1 MSTTSSGTSSG
12 VDAPVRDFNHHSDPA
27 VRVDPFTAFDRFR
40 DERVF
45 WTEELD
51 GFWVLTRHAD
61 IRAVLRD
68 TDAFSSRHT
77 SIPPAGWPRPLMP
90 VELDPPDHNR
100 YRALLARCLNGAA
113 GSTITRAL
121 ETASARL
128 VERLAPAGECD
139 LVLDFA
145 RPLQNALFAALFDV
159 PEEETQACSRWADD
173 LLQDVDPGRRAR
185 ATTEFMAYVGRAIGE
200 YETGVRG
207 GDGTGLLDVLA
218 SAEVDGEPLSREQA
232 LDLAFLMGMA
242 SLDTLTNSVSFT
254 FRYLAAHPEH
264 QHRLAAEPGIAA
276 SAAEELL
283 RLHSVVSIAR
293 TATRDTEVAGV
304 RLRAGDRVLLNLS
317 LAGRDPHHYPDPA
330 SADFDR
336 ANSASHV
343 AFGFGA
349 HRCLGA
355 RIATQG
361 LAAALRDWH
370 TSIVDYSVG
379 PGAELAMDGGAVCS
393 LENLPLVWRS

>member
-1 MSTTSSGTSSG
+1 MSTAPSDLG
-12 VDAPVRDFNHHSDPA
+12 VSVRDFNHHSDPA

-45 WTEELD
+45 WTPELD

-100 YRALLARCLNGAA
+100 YRALLARCLNGKA
-113 GSTITRAL
+113 GVTIATAL
-121 ETASARL
+121 ESESVRL

-139 LVLDFA
+139 LVVDFA

-159 PEEETQACSRWADD
+159 PEEETQACAQWAAD
-173 LLQDVDPGRRAR
+173 LLQDVDPGRRAS
-185 ATTEFMAYVGRAIGE
+185 ATKDFMAYVGRAIAGYAAGE
-200 YETGVRG
+200 RQGEGS
-207 GDGTGLLDVLA
+207 GLLAVLA
-218 SAEVDGEPLSREQA
+218 CAEVDGEPLAREQA

-242 SLDTLTNSVSFT
+242 SLDTLTNSISFA
-254 FRYLAAHPEH
+254 FRYLADNPGH
-264 QHRLAAEPGIAA
+264 QHRLAAQPRIAA
-276 SAAEELL
+276 AAAEELL

-293 TATRDTEVAGV
+293 TATRDVEVAGV
-304 RLRAGDRVLLNLS
+304 RMAKGDRVLLNLS
-317 LAGRDPHHYPDPA
+317 LAGRDPHHYPEA
-330 SADFDR
+330 ATADFDR
-336 ANSASHV
+336 ADSATHV

-361 LAAALRDWH
+361 LIAALRDWH
-370 TSIVDYSVG
+370 GSIVDYSVR
-379 PGAELAMDGGAVCS
+379 PGVELVMDGGAVSS
-393 LENLPLVWRS
+393 LENLPLVWKA

>member
-1 MSTTSSGTSSG
+1 MTPTPSDL
-12 VDAPVRDFNHHSDPA
+12 DAPVREFNHHSDPG
-27 VRVDPFTAFDRFR
+27 VHVDPFTAFDRFR

-45 WTEELD
+45 WTPELD

-77 SIPPAGWPRPLMP
+77 SIPAAGWPRPLMP
-90 VELDPPDHNR
+90 VELDPPEHGA
-100 YRALLARCLNGAA
+100 YRVLLARCLNGRA
-113 GSTITRAL
+113 GVAL
-121 ETASARL
+121 AKAVEDACARL
-128 VERLAPAGECD
+128 VEGLAPAGRCD

-145 RPLQNALFAALFDV
+145 RPLQNALFAAIFDV
-159 PEEETQACSRWADD
+159 PDEETQACARWAAD
-173 LLQDVDPGRRAR
+173 LLQDARPDDRKRAVQ
-185 ATTEFMAYVGRAIGE
+185 EFMSYVERAIAECVDGTRRGE
-200 YETGVRG
+200 
-207 GDGTGLLDVLA
+207 GTGLLEYL
-218 SAEVDGEPLSREQA
+218 SRAEVDGRPLSRQES

-242 SLDTLTNSVSFT
+242 SLDTLTNSVSFS

-276 SAAEELL
+276 GAAEELL

-293 TATRDTEVAGV
+293 TAKRDTEVAGV
-304 RLRAGDRVLLNLS
+304 RVRAGERVLLSLA
-317 LAGRDPHHYPDPA
+317 LAGRDPNHYADPA
-330 SADFDR
+330 EADFDR
-336 ANSASHV
+336 ANAASHV

-361 LAAALRDWH
+361 LTAALREWH
-370 TSIVDYSVG
+370 AAIRDYSMP
-379 PGAELAMDGGAVCS
+379 PGTELVTDGGAVCS
-393 LENLPLVWRS
+393 LENLPLTWQV

>member
-1 MSTTSSGTSSG
+1 MSTASPGQD
-12 VDAPVRDFNHHSDPA
+12 VPVLEFNHHTDPG

-45 WTEELD
+45 WTPELD
-51 GFWVLTRHAD
+51 GFWVFTRHAD

-68 TDAFSSRHT
+68 TSSFSSEHT

-90 VELDPPDHNR
+90 VELDAPEHGR
-100 YRALLARCLNGAA
+100 YRALLARCVNGAA
-113 GSTITRAL
+113 GSVMANAL
-121 ETASARL
+121 ERESARL

-173 LLQDVDPGRRAR
+173 LLQDVDPDRRKR
-185 ATTEFMAYVGRAIGE
+185 ATKDFMAYVGRAIKEYQTGE
-200 YETGVRG
+200 RH
-207 GDGTGLLDVLA
+207 GDGSGLLDLLA
-218 SAEVDGEPLSREQA
+218 NATVDGEPLPQEQA
-232 LDLAFLMGMA
+232 LDMAFLMGMA

-254 FRYLAAHPEH
+254 FRYLAENPEH
-264 QHRLAAEPGIAA
+264 QHRLAAEPEIAPR
-276 SAAEELL
+276 AAEELL
-283 RLHSVVSIAR
+283 RLHSVVSVAR
-293 TATRDTEVAGV
+293 TATRDVEIAGV
-304 RLRAGDRVLLNLS
+304 RIRAGERVLLNLS
-317 LAGRDPHHYPDPA
+317 LAGRDPYNYPEPQK
-330 SADFDR
+330 ADFDR
-336 ANSASHV
+336 PNSTTHV

-361 LAAALRDWH
+361 LTAALRDWH
-370 TSIVDYSVG
+370 SSIVDYEIR
-379 PGAELAMDGGAVCS
+379 PDAKLITDGGAVCS
-393 LENLPLVWRS
+393 LENLPLIWKV